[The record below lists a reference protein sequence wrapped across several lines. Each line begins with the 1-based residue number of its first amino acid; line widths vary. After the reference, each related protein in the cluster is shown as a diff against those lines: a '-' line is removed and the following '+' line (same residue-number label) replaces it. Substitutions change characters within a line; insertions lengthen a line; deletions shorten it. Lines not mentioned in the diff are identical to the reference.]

1 MTKSSSEKLSKF
13 LCPDYDGI
21 TEKHPHFKTFVEYI
35 FRKPTLST
43 APEYAEAVRDYRQV
57 SDLIGELC
65 ENGHVDP
72 EIEGF
77 IQREIA
83 AALEASEELL
93 LARTAV

>member
-1 MTKSSSEKLSKF
+1 M
-13 LCPDYDGI
+13 
-21 TEKHPHFKTFVEYI
+21 
-35 FRKPTLST
+35 
-43 APEYAEAVRDYRQV
+43 EYAEAVRDYRQV